1 MKFLIVST
9 TPSQANVYLFKVNNR
24 NNKKGCNMSKFN
36 NNYTGLVSLLLTWT
50 YSLPF
55 FNVSIFVFEQVNVS
69 WANNVRNK
77 QTFA

>member
-1 MKFLIVST
+1 
-9 TPSQANVYLFKVNNR
+9 
-24 NNKKGCNMSKFN
+24 MSKFN
-36 NNYTGLVSLLLTWT
+36 NNDTGLVSLLLTWT

-69 WANNVRNK
+69 WANNVWNK